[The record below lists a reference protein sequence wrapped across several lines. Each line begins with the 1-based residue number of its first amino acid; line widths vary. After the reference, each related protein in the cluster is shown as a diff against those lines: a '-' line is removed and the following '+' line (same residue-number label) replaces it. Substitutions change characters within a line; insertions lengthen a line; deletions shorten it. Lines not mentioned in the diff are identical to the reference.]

1 MHNPVIT
8 IIKMKFLIKNL
19 ALPPVM
25 ARVAIFSVAVSIL
38 VMNIAICVVE
48 GFTHEVD
55 AKVKGILSS
64 YQIVRYD
71 NNFSADKGFVIRD
84 TTLERKIRESG
95 YTIFPYATKAG
106 IAKNSGEISGIE
118 LKGVEDEERLNF
130 YKKYLVSGE
139 LPSISGEKRLREV
152 IISVSLAKHLKV
164 KSGDMLETLFFD
176 DPPLR
181 EQFKVTGIYDTAIG
195 TLDKILMITDLRN
208 VQYIYEW
215 ENSKIAGYD
224 VMGGDYD
231 DLCGIVDSYSGVSL
245 MVNNIR
251 DQYPQIY
258 SWLELQSSN
267 ELVIITIMLVVGVIN
282 IVAMMLILLLQNIYQ
297 IGVLTILGMRQRDIR
312 KIFIR
317 RSFRIVLKALL
328 IGNVVSL
335 VLLLVQQQFHLVKLD
350 SVGYSVDSVPVFFA
364 WWKLLAVNVG
374 VIIVILFFQWLTTFV
389 ISKVR
394 PSQIV
399 KYEKR

>member
-1 MHNPVIT
+1 
-8 IIKMKFLIKNL
+8 
-19 ALPPVM
+19 M

-38 VMNIAICVVE
+38 VMNVAICVVE

-64 YQIVRYD
+64 YQIIRYD
-71 NNFSADKGFVIRD
+71 NNFSSDKGFIARD
-84 TTLERKIRESG
+84 TTLEKRIGECG
-95 YTIFPYATKAG
+95 YTISPYVTKAG

-118 LKGVEDEERLNF
+118 LKGVENEQRLTF
-130 YKKYLVSGE
+130 YKKYLLSGK
-139 LPSISGEKRLREV
+139 LPSISGEKRVREV
-152 IISVSLAKHLKV
+152 IISLPLANHLKV
-164 KSGDMLETLFFD
+164 KTGDMLEVLFFE

-195 TLDKILMITDLRN
+195 TLDKILMITDIRN

-215 ENSKIAGYD
+215 DDNQIAGYD
-224 VMGGDYD
+224 VTGGESYD
-231 DLCGIVDSYSGVSL
+231 DLCGMVDSYRGASL
-245 MVNNIR
+245 MVNNVR

-267 ELVIITIMLVVGVIN
+267 ELVIITIMLAVGVIN

-317 RSFRIVLKALL
+317 RSFRIVLKALM
-328 IGNVVSL
+328 IGNITS
-335 VLLLVQQQFHLVKLD
+335 LLLLFIQQQFHLIKLD